1 MTHQKNPSN
10 QQFQVRVSGSSIILS
25 FLNKRTSKI
34 WLRKI
39 PCVKNT
45 VQSRQNRAKTA
56 ILTHAHALHIQRHV
70 TSH

>member
-1 MTHQKNPSN
+1 MTHQKRSN
-10 QQFQVRVSGSSIILS
+10 QQLQVCVPGSSIILS
-25 FLNKRTSKI
+25 FLNKQTSKI

-56 ILTHAHALHIQRHV
+56 ILTHALHIQRHV